1 MSKGNRPKAEQA
13 QVERIIR
20 TSITV
25 NPEQTL
31 DDLSEVV
38 KSALGFAPSRST
50 VLRILYRLGKTPTR
64 VTRWQNASKQT
75 SKQGDGK

>member
-1 MSKGNRPKAEQA
+1 MSKGNRPKSEQA
-13 QVERIIR
+13 QVEQIIK
-20 TSITV
+20 TSIII

-31 DDLSEVV
+31 DDLSQVV

-64 VTRWQNASKQT
+64 VTRWQS
-75 SKQGDGK
+75 SKQGADK